1 MTPNSPLFP
10 PVSSTLASKVD
21 AIFLFTVAV
30 SALFIL
36 LIVGTLFTFLVK
48 YRRRRADGTGQ
59 EIKGNTLV
67 LELAWS
73 LVPLALVL
81 TSFFWG
87 AAIFFESA
95 RPPADAWSFHVY
107 GKQWMWKVEHPEG
120 KREINE
126 FHVPVNQAVKLTMTS
141 EDVIHNFSVRTQWLG
156 DHNKFYYN
164 IIDTNRHCPY
174 ETDGE
179 RAGGIAIL
187 NYQISQ
193 FNEIANN
200 VITNCDGPGITVV
213 EDALSH
219 DNKIVNNVVMNN
231 GRIGGTKP
239 GLQNVEFWSW
249 GIYSGSNTTITNNL
263 FYNSR
268 EPNPIIYHEGPTGPH
283 LSVATFNTT
292 RQRTRWFD
300 VATTMP
306 ADASSMLFVPEFTAV
321 GARVSVA
328 VADVGSKP
336 S

>member
-73 LVPLALVL
+73 LIPLALVL

-141 EDVIHNFSVRTQWLG
+141 EDVIHNFSVPAFRLKMDVLPGRYTTAWFKATKTGTYHIFCDQYCGVDHAKMVGWIHVMEPQDYRQWLVSG
-156 DHNKFYYN
+156 AS
-164 IIDTNRHCPY
+164 
-174 ETDGE
+174 
-179 RAGGIAIL
+179 AGGVVATGAELFVTKACNTCHRPDSSARAPIL
-187 NYQISQ
+187 EGVFGKPVVLS
-193 FNEIANN
+193 
-200 VITNCDGPGITVV
+200 DGRTVV
-213 EDALSH
+213 ADESYIRESILTPSA
-219 DNKIVNNVVMNN
+219 KIVQGYQPIMPTFKDQVSEEEIVQLI
-231 GRIGGTKP
+231 RYIKELKP
-239 GLQNVEFWSW
+239 AGAS
-249 GIYSGSNTTITNNL
+249 
-263 FYNSR
+263 
-268 EPNPIIYHEGPTGPH
+268 
-283 LSVATFNTT
+283 A
-292 RQRTRWFD
+292 
-300 VATTMP
+300 AP
-306 ADASSMLFVPEFTAV
+306 AA
-321 GARVSVA
+321 A
-328 VADVGSKP
+328 VAGGGK
-336 S
+336 